1 MLNEINDNSKLA
13 SLLDLF
19 GIFLEQKKIKNYPDN
34 WKIIKK
40 GDNKIWTSQK
50 NSGRKIFLKVSGLR
64 QLAEETVEIKQ
75 IIG

>member
-34 WKIIKK
+34 WKRM
-40 GDNKIWTSQK
+40 KIYL
-50 NSGRKIFLKVSGLR
+50 KI
-64 QLAEETVEIKQ
+64 Q
-75 IIG
+75 

>member
-40 GDNKIWTSQK
+40 GDNKIWTS
-50 NSGRKIFLKVSGLR
+50 
-64 QLAEETVEIKQ
+64 
-75 IIG
+75 